1 VLPFQAV
8 VYSITFSSS
17 GGDSKIFQLISF
29 MCVVILQ
36 VINFFRWCVC
46 VVILQVIFF
55 SGGDST
61 DSWRCDLWEFSSGD
75 KYFQVVC
82 DLRISVGSGEV

>member
-17 GGDSKIFQLISF
+17 GGDLKIFQLISF

-46 VVILQVIFF
+46 
-55 SGGDST
+55 GDSAS
-61 DSWRCDLWEFSSGD
+61 DFF
-75 KYFQVVC
+75 FQVVIQ
-82 DLRISVGSGEV
+82 LIVGGVISRNFQVVTNIFRWCVI